1 MSQKLLDWSAGTH
14 WADHLSALRLF
25 RYITVRSAGAAITAL
40 LLSWWLGPKII
51 HWLKQLKFGQ
61 DYADKAE
68 EAGGLGARVLSKKG
82 TPTMGGILIVAVL
95 VFSTMLWAQWN
106 AQVELTLLSVLVLAG
121 LGFYDDYAKI
131 IQQSGGG
138 TPPRLKLWVQI
149 LLATFIGVYLWLT
162 PSTGRLVTEI
172 TVPFYKYPVAVN
184 AGWIGL
190 LIVVLAIVGSSNAV
204 NLTDGLDGLAIGC
217 TLIVGFVF
225 LFFTYLAGNVK
236 AAGYLQIPYVNGAGE
251 LTVFCSALIGAGLG
265 FLWFNCHPAQ
275 VFMGDTGSLPA
286 GRRFRHHRRADSSA
300 VCPGDCGRRVRD
312 GSRIGHF
319 ADRLVSF
326 HAETLWRRPENFFN
340 GAIASS
346 LREEG
351 LVRIAGGDA
360 LLHFVRALRRRRA
373 GHTETEMNGMI
384 NPSGKT
390 IPVKVLCSL
399 RGHPSVVKTIGVS
412 GGAHAGPKGAFTRP
426 TA

>member
-1 MSQKLLDWSAGTH
+1 MLYYFSQKLLDWSAGTR
-14 WADHLSALRLF
+14 WADHLSELRLF

-40 LLSWWLGPKII
+40 ILSWWLGPKII

-68 EAGGLGARVLSKKG
+68 EAGGLGARILSKKG

-95 VFSTMLWAQWN
+95 VFSTMLWTQWN

-162 PSTGRLVTEI
+162 PSTGKLVTEI
-172 TVPFYKYPVAVN
+172 MMPFCKYPVAVN

-217 TLIVGFVF
+217 TLIVAFVF
-225 LFFTYLAGNVK
+225 LIFTYLAGNVK

-265 FLWFNCHPAQ
+265 FLWFNCHPAR
-275 VFMGDTGSLPA
+275 VFMGDTGSLPLGGA
-286 GRRFRHHRRADSSA
+286 FGIIA
-300 VCPGDCGRRVRD
+300 VLIHQPFV
-312 GSRIGHF
+312 
-319 ADRLVSF
+319 LV
-326 HAETLWRRPENFFN
+326 
-340 GAIASS
+340 
-346 LREEG
+346 
-351 LVRIAGGDA
+351 IAGGV
-360 LLHFVRALRRRRA
+360 FVMEA
-373 GHTETEMNGMI
+373 
-384 NPSGKT
+384 
-390 IPVKVLCSL
+390 V
-399 RGHPSVVKTIGVS
+399 SVILQTGWFR
-412 GGAHAGPKGAFTRP
+412 FTRKRYGVGRRIFLMAP
-426 TA
+426 LHHHFEKKGWYESQVVMRFYILCVLFAVVALATLKLR

>member
-1 MSQKLLDWSAGTH
+1 MLYYLSQKLLDWSAGTH

-40 LLSWWLGPKII
+40 ILSWWFGPKII

-68 EAGGLGARVLSKKG
+68 SAGGLGARVLSKKG
-82 TPTMGGILIVAVL
+82 TPTMGGILIIAVL

-149 LLATFIGVYLWLT
+149 ALAAFIGVYLWLT
-162 PSTGRLVTEI
+162 PSTGKLVTEI

-190 LIVVLAIVGSSNAV
+190 PIVVLAIVGSSNAV

-236 AAGYLQIPYVNGAGE
+236 AAGYLQIPMVPGAGE
-251 LTVFCSALIGAGLG
+251 LTVFCAALLGAGLG

-275 VFMGDTGSLPA
+275 VFMGDTGSLPLGGA
-286 GRRFRHHRRADSSA
+286 FGIIA
-300 VCPGDCGRRVRD
+300 VLIHQPF
-312 GSRIGHF
+312 I
-319 ADRLVSF
+319 LV
-326 HAETLWRRPENFFN
+326 
-340 GAIASS
+340 
-346 LREEG
+346 
-351 LVRIAGGDA
+351 IAGGV
-360 LLHFVRALRRRRA
+360 FVMEA
-373 GHTETEMNGMI
+373 
-384 NPSGKT
+384 
-390 IPVKVLCSL
+390 V
-399 RGHPSVVKTIGVS
+399 SVILQTGWFR
-412 GGAHAGPKGAFTRP
+412 FTRKRYGVGRRIFLMAP
-426 TA
+426 LHHHFEKKGWYESQVVMRFYILCVLFAVVALATLKLR